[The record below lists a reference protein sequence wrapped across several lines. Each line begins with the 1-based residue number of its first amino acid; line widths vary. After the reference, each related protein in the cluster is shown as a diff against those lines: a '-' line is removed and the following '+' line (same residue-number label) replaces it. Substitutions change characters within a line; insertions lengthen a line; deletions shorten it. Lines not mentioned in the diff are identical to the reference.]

1 MKVKLKLMLGA
12 MLLSV
17 GLQAQNN
24 AEGVAR
30 KIADRIIRTTTYNFE
45 DIRTGKI
52 YQNVKGLPLKKEI
65 QVKSIYNQWH
75 YTNGVTH
82 LALMELANQTGDLK
96 YEKYVLKNMDF
107 VFNPDHLEYYRQ
119 LYDKTFKEEGWMAL
133 RKVSWHMYFRSLR
146 LDDNGPMGASL
157 IELQKK
163 YPNVMYEKYIQQTAR
178 HLKEVE
184 PRLEDG
190 TIARIWPHENT
201 IWADDAFM
209 AISFLAR
216 MGAYTGDQS
225 YFTDAANQV
234 LNYTKYLWIREKQL
248 YIHCYHTDTKEH
260 GVAHWSRAN
269 GWVMMAQADL
279 LKMMPDNHPLKA
291 KVIEN
296 FKMQVQG
303 IIRYQ
308 GKNGLWHQVLDK
320 VDSYEEIT
328 GTAMFTFSIARAV
341 KEGWIHPEYTAVA
354 ENGLKGILSK
364 ISPTGDVTDICV
376 GTGIM
381 PTLSYY
387 YNRPKQVNDP
397 MGEGPVL
404 RALVEMIGLK
414 KFNEER
420 AEEKYD
426 LLKSKIKD

>member
-1 MKVKLKLMLGA
+1 MKINFKLMMGA

-65 QVKSIYNQWH
+65 QVKSVYNQWH

-82 LALMELANQTGDLK
+82 LALMELANKTGDIK

-107 VFNPDHLEYYRQ
+107 VFNPDHLEYYRK

-163 YPNVMYEKYIQQTAR
+163 YPNEMYEKYIQQTAQ

-234 LNYTKYLWIREKQL
+234 LNYTKYLWIKENQL

-279 LKMMPDNHPLKA
+279 LQLMPDNHPLKE

-328 GTAMFTFSIARAV
+328 GTAMFTFSIARGV

-354 ENGLKGILSK
+354 ESGLKGILSK
-364 ISPTGDVTDICV
+364 ITPSGDVTDICV

-381 PTLSYY
+381 PALSYY

-404 RALVEMIGLK
+404 RALVEMIDLK

-426 LLKSKIKD
+426 RLKSKIKD